1 MGTISIIIL
10 EGFIMDLQTKLNLL
24 EEILDLDQGSLELT
38 TRLDSLRDWDSVA
51 AISLIALVDE
61 HFDKTI
67 TGAMIK
73 EFKTVQDIINIME

>member
-1 MGTISIIIL
+1 
-10 EGFIMDLQTKLNLL
+10 MDLKTKLELL
-24 EEILDLDQGSLELT
+24 EDMLEADQGSLEIT
-38 TRLDSLRDWDSVA
+38 TSLDTLPDWDSVA

-61 HFDKTI
+61 HFDKRI

>member
-1 MGTISIIIL
+1 
-10 EGFIMDLQTKLNLL
+10 MDLQTKLTLI
-24 EEILDLDQGSLELT
+24 EEMLDLDQGSLEVT
-38 TRLDSLRDWDSVA
+38 TVLESLADWDSVA

-67 TGAMIK
+67 SGAMIK

>member
-1 MGTISIIIL
+1 
-10 EGFIMDLQTKLNLL
+10 MDLQTKLNLL
-24 EEILDLDQGSLELT
+24 EEMLDLDQDSLKVT
-38 TRLDSLRDWDSVA
+38 TRLDSLDDWDSVA

-67 TGAMIK
+67 TGSMIK